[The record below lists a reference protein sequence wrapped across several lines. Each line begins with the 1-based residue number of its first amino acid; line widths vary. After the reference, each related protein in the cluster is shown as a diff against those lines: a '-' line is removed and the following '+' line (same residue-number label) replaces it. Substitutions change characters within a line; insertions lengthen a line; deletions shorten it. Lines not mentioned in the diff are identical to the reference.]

1 MNRSDLIQDLAMRCN
16 QDLADA
22 AQAVGVILDAMSQ
35 ALEHGNRIEIRG
47 FGSFSIAQ
55 RAPYT
60 GRNPRNG
67 DSIQVAS
74 KRKLRFKPGKELRQ
88 RVDSAAVPP
97 TPV

>member
-74 KRKLRFKPGKELRQ
+74 KRKLHFKPGKELRQ
-88 RVDSAAVPP
+88 RVDSAPVPP